1 MAQNAESRPAPPLR
15 DTITVV
21 FFMIWVQLIGSMA
34 SLWLPAIAPE
44 VAAALGTDASLIG
57 LQVVIVYIGGMIT
70 SLLAGG
76 LVGRLGAWRVSQVS
90 LGLFALAH
98 LIISS
103 GLLSLIV
110 LGSFIIGFG
119 YGLINPP
126 AAHLMSK
133 VVTPKNRNLVFSIRF
148 TGVPLGGI
156 AASTFAPSVTLSF
169 GWQSSMSVTIAV
181 ALLMLVIM
189 EFFRKRWDSD
199 RSPAAPLFHSPLADI
214 TAAWHLPAI
223 RWLCFTGLFLAAIQL
238 SLNAFAVTFLV
249 EEIGYTLVAAGLAL
263 TAVQVAGVIGRI
275 AWGILAD
282 CIGSA
287 FATLIINAVLT
298 AVSALVTVFIA
309 PDWPVGVVYFLF
321 FIFGFTAM
329 GWNGVFASVIVEHS
343 PEGKA
348 GNMTGAALFFTFS
361 GVIVGPAIF
370 TLGYRLLGTYSAS
383 FIVTAILAV
392 AGSGAIALAAHAAKT
407 SKPTSQI

>member
-1 MAQNAESRPAPPLR
+1 MPHHTEAPTAPPVR

-44 VAAALGTDASLIG
+44 VASSLEIDASLIG
-57 LQVVIVYIGGMIT
+57 FQVVVVYIGGMIT

-76 LVGRLGAWRVSQVS
+76 LVQRLGAWRVSQVS
-90 LGLFALAH
+90 LVLFAIAH
-98 LIISS
+98 IVIATGILPLIAI
-103 GLLSLIV
+103 
-110 LGSFIIGFG
+110 GSFIIGFG

-126 AAHLMSK
+126 AAHLMSR

-156 AASTFAPSVTLSF
+156 AASTFAPAF
-169 GWQSSMSVTIAV
+169 
-181 ALLMLVIM
+181 ALLIDWQTSMLVTVSVAIAMAVIM
-189 EFFRKRWDSD
+189 QFFRKGWDDD
-199 RSPAAPLFHSPLADI
+199 RSHTAPLFRSPLADI
-214 TAAWHLPAI
+214 KAAWALPVI

-282 CIGSA
+282 RIRSG
-287 FATLIINAVLT
+287 FAALIVNALLT
-298 AVSALVTVFIA
+298 ALSALATVFIA
-309 PDWPVGVVYFLF
+309 PSWPVALVYVLF
-321 FIFGFTAM
+321 FVFGFTAM
-329 GWNGVFASVIVEHS
+329 GWNGVFASAIVEHS

-370 TLGYRLLGTYSAS
+370 TLGHQFLGTYSGS
-383 FIVTAILAV
+383 FLVTALLAMAGTGTIILA
-392 AGSGAIALAAHAAKT
+392 ARGARSSL
-407 SKPTSQI
+407 